1 MSLPRAQQITIF
13 SKSGRNSTQTRHL
26 LLPIIR
32 AALSLNFSRSD
43 ALLDSRL
50 ASRLA
55 TSPQSKLSA
64 TRYIL
69 EGEMVPFNEEED
81 RIDEFWKLATV
92 KHNIVPTGVVAN
104 SQDSVETGFTGGD
117 GSAEVEAGLDRL
129 HLMIVWFDVLLLDGE
144 TLLDGTSTS
153 FFLRYIY

>member
-32 AALSLNFSRSD
+32 AALSLDFSHPD
-43 ALLDSRL
+43 AVLDSRL
-50 ASRLA
+50 TSRLA
-55 TSPQSKLSA
+55 TSPPSKISA

-92 KHNIVPTGVVAN
+92 KHSVVPTKVIAD
-104 SQDSVETGFTGGD
+104 SQDSIKTGYTGDD
-117 GSAEVEAGLDRL
+117 GSFEGDAGLERL

-144 TLLDGTSTS
+144 TLLEGKSNS
-153 FFLRYIY
+153 